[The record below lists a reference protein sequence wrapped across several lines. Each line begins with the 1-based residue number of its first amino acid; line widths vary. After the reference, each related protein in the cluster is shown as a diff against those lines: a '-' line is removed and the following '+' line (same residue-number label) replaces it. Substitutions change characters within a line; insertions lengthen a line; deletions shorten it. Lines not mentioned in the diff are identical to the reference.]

1 MTPQNQTTTA
11 MDAIE
16 NIFRNAGFTYSRE
29 RQGKDVIT
37 TTVRWDENGS
47 GEVLVTP
54 GYKGESILL
63 CCSYDFVPPL
73 GCIGKVR
80 KFFQDESLDMR
91 GLSVEFYPRYGV
103 QLTAR
108 YWVPKI
114 DLPLKQVIPL
124 IDPYLTG
131 LFYYSVTLFPRLSRF
146 LKGLGRTESLDDFH
160 LPS

>member
-1 MTPQNQTTTA
+1 MPLSRTTIV

-16 NIFRNAGFTYSRE
+16 SIFRAAGFTYLRE
-29 RQGKDVIT
+29 REGKDVIT
-37 TTVRWDENGS
+37 TTVQWDENGK
-47 GEVLVTP
+47 GQVLVTP
-54 GYKGESILL
+54 GYRGQSILL

-80 KFFQDESLDMR
+80 RFFQDESLDMR

-108 YWVPKI
+108 YWVPSV
-114 DLPLKQVIPL
+114 DLPLKQIISL

-131 LFYYSVTLFPRLSRF
+131 LLFYSVTLFPRLARF
-146 LKGLGRTESLDDFH
+146 LRGLSRTESLDDFH

>member
-1 MTPQNQTTTA
+1 

-16 NIFRNAGFTYSRE
+16 SIFRAAGFTYLRE
-29 RQGKDVIT
+29 REGKDVIT
-37 TTVRWDENGS
+37 TTVQWDENGK
-47 GEVLVTP
+47 GQVLVTP
-54 GYKGESILL
+54 GYRGQSILL

-80 KFFQDESLDMR
+80 RFFQDESLDMR

-108 YWVPKI
+108 YWVPSV
-114 DLPLKQVIPL
+114 DLPLKQIISL

-131 LFYYSVTLFPRLSRF
+131 LLFYSVTLFPRLARF
-146 LKGLGRTESLDDFH
+146 LRGLSRTESLDDFH